1 MASEVRVSGP
11 FFTAERTAIMTRF
24 CRAAEE
30 AVGQAGRKLIQE
42 RLPSQ
47 FKYDPMPPNAGFYV
61 SQINTDRQ
69 INQVV
74 INDSNVIYGPWLEGV
89 GSRNDPVTRFRGY
102 HTFRTV
108 SRELNVASS
117 EIAQSVLPIY
127 LEELN
132 GI

>member
-11 FFTAERTAIMTRF
+11 FFTAERGAILTRF
-24 CRAAEE
+24 CRAAES
-30 AVGQAGRKLIQE
+30 AVGQAGKKLITE
-42 RLPSQ
+42 RLPTQ
-47 FKYDPMPPNAGFYV
+47 YKYEPMPSNAGFYV
-61 SQINTDRQ
+61 SQINIDRQ
-69 INQVV
+69 ISQVV
-74 INDSNVIYGPWLEGV
+74 INDRNVIYGPWLEGV

-108 SRELNVASS
+108 SRELNVASAG
-117 EIAQSVLPIY
+117 IAETVLPIY